1 MKMLRLTGI
10 FMVFLVMLGCFSS
23 CSEDN
28 EESAGNV
35 PSQLLK
41 TWYMDDGSSVTF
53 HADGTGIYT
62 DPNEE
67 STGGKLMR
75 RSATRGAYTLPF
87 TYSYE
92 EEDNS
97 IFIHTEN
104 EMLQLF
110 IVTLTDDKL
119 IVKNEDDNVFSL
131 VNDLEAEVD
140 IELLYHKKWLTEEKA
155 LYIFTENGE
164 GSYKGKNDEEGMSLT
179 YEYTEELRKLTIRTG
194 GKKFSWSIIS
204 LTDDTLM
211 VKDGNE
217 QILVLEAVEGGG
229 GSHPGGDVLYYL
241 TGQWG
246 VCGKPLFE
254 FKSTDEGDFLTIHD
268 GEGTYT
274 LKYKYDSQNGQ
285 IYLSE
290 FEDEKWGEYYMYWKV
305 LECTNDYL
313 KMIDEDGEF
322 VGGFRIPEPNE
333 LVVGD
338 EMLLY
343 DKEWKTFDSD
353 GEEMTYMFR
362 RNFSDVVVT
371 GGGERATLDFIY
383 DEKSHYLTI
392 IYGDGEENDVFE
404 ITKLTEKVL
413 YLEPRSE
420 NADYIECRR

>member
-1 MKMLRLTGI
+1 M
-10 FMVFLVMLGCFSS
+10 
-23 CSEDN
+23 
-28 EESAGNV
+28 
-35 PSQLLK
+35 
-41 TWYMDDGSSVTF
+41 
-53 HADGTGIYT
+53 
-62 DPNEE
+62 
-67 STGGKLMR
+67 
-75 RSATRGAYTLPF
+75 
-87 TYSYE
+87 
-92 EEDNS
+92 
-97 IFIHTEN
+97 
-104 EMLQLF
+104 
-110 IVTLTDDKL
+110 
-119 IVKNEDDNVFSL
+119 KNEDDNVFSL

-179 YEYTEELRKLTIRTG
+179 YEYTEELRKLTIRTD